1 MKWIGQHI
9 WDNISR
15 FRNDVYLENV
25 SLATPGNV
33 IGMDANKKLTY
44 FEVGSIDHDSLT
56 NFEPREHYRWD
67 NDISSTAT
75 IHTNNITDLHGAG
88 VDGTASRIL
97 TDNGSGGITSNG
109 YLTFRNSGNVSLL
122 TLISNEDT
130 GDFCSIATTTHG
142 ATTITTVDDDATA
155 AHFEIEADGN
165 IVLDSAAT
173 IKAESDQFNF
183 ESPNAND
190 PLVIIKNTANDAT
203 SGRLRFL
210 NQRGADGQDDDETGI
225 IEFYSYDDGTPTGTL
240 YAEIKGIIHDATNG
254 EESGQL
260 KLQVASHDGGIEDG
274 IVLTGGSV
282 DTEVDVAIGKGS
294 ASVTTVAGSLQ
305 VGGSTNALT
314 NAGLVVVANQSNIT
328 GVGTLTSG
336 DATGVVSAASTS
348 AAGKVELAT
357 TAEATTGTDTARA
370 VTPEGVAAVHAT
382 AQSGKNYRIVNCNF
396 RADIGTTKYYLPL
409 KSQDEQTV
417 LTREEN
423 QEVAVCDGRL
433 VSLTWRAEA
442 FHSFGS
448 DATVTFGVETNTVGS
463 SYSGG
468 YSEVET
474 QTVTVEHTDDQH
486 LWHVVFSE
494 AKHWDSTD
502 MFTISM
508 QSDTDITGSNERIF
522 ITLVIEDD
530 WSTYL
535 A

>member
-15 FRNDVYLENV
+15 FRNDVYLESV

-33 IGMDANKKLTY
+33 IGIDSNKKLTY

-56 NFEPREHYRWD
+56 NFDAREHYRWD

-75 IHTNNITDLHGAG
+75 INTNNITDLHGAG
-88 VDGTASRIL
+88 VDGTASFML
-97 TDNGSGGITSNG
+97 TDNGSGGIISNG

-282 DTEVDVAIGKGS
+282 DTEVDVTIGNGS
-294 ASVTTVAGSLQ
+294 SSVTTVAGSLQ

-357 TAEATTGTDTARA
+357 ICLLYTSLMAR
-370 VTPEGVAAVHAT
+370 G
-382 AQSGKNYRIVNCNF
+382 
-396 RADIGTTKYYLPL
+396 
-409 KSQDEQTV
+409 
-417 LTREEN
+417 
-423 QEVAVCDGRL
+423 
-433 VSLTWRAEA
+433 
-442 FHSFGS
+442 
-448 DATVTFGVETNTVGS
+448 
-463 SYSGG
+463 
-468 YSEVET
+468 
-474 QTVTVEHTDDQH
+474 
-486 LWHVVFSE
+486 
-494 AKHWDSTD
+494 
-502 MFTISM
+502 
-508 QSDTDITGSNERIF
+508 
-522 ITLVIEDD
+522 
-530 WSTYL
+530 
-535 A
+535 